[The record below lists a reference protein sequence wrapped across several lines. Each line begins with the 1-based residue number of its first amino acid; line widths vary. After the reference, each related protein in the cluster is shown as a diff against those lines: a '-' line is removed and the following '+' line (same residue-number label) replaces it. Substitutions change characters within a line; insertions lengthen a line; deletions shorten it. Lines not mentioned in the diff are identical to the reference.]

1 MDIIEIKSKI
11 KDYLRSSF
19 HLNSIDDSTNIFETG
34 LVNSLF
40 FIQLLVF
47 IEKTFDLQLEE
58 GEFDVHI
65 LVSVNA
71 ISDLLFKKL
80 SQKV

>member
-1 MDIIEIKSKI
+1 MNAIDIKAKI
-11 KDYLRSSF
+11 KDYLRSAF
-19 HLNSIDDSTNIFETG
+19 RLDLQNDDADIFESG

-58 GEFDVHI
+58 GDFDI
-65 LVSVNA
+65 RSLTSVNA
-71 ISDLLFKKL
+71 ISDLLLNKL
-80 SQKV
+80 SQKA